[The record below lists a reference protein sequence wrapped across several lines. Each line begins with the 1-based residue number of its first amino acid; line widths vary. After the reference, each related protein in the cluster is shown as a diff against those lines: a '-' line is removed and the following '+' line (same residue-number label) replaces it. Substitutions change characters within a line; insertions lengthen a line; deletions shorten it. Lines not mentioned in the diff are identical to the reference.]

1 VSLSVSRVSRER
13 QDKSRERQLKAVALG
28 PTTFPFPELKIP
40 LTFTGVRESLARP
53 LEPVPTTP
61 PHLGVGGQLLLAVLF
76 KAPLKMA
83 SATSPP
89 MGSTIFSVAQIVVVV
104 LLVGTLW
111 SYTPTCTQGEK
122 AAAAT
127 AAATAAPI
135 CLAPSLA
142 TIEAV
147 LSGELRRRKDIPF
160 PAGAPDLVRALFSGR
175 AGPGGFVASP
185 FSGLAKDDWP
195 LDLQGWNG
203 NDPELSIL
211 ISTAQP
217 SVRVAVEVGSWKG
230 QSTNTISNA
239 LKLLPPVVGAP
250 PPVLLAIDTWLG
262 ALEFMTLKASKGHV
276 ESHAL
281 ALVHGQPH
289 IYLQF
294 LANML
299 HMGHEDTVVPIVQ
312 SSVLAGRFLQ
322 WARVRAQF
330 IYVDASHDT
339 EDLFQDMIA
348 YFPLLDASGS
358 VLVGDDWNWPSV
370 KEGVARFV
378 GKFCQ
383 SQPTVS
389 GVKWSLFKH
398 QCVPGPAIFGKDGA
412 CEGC

>member
-1 VSLSVSRVSRER
+1 
-13 QDKSRERQLKAVALG
+13 
-28 PTTFPFPELKIP
+28 
-40 LTFTGVRESLARP
+40 
-53 LEPVPTTP
+53 
-61 PHLGVGGQLLLAVLF
+61 
-76 KAPLKMA
+76 MA

-89 MGSTIFSVAQIVVVV
+89 MGSTILSVTQIVVAA

-111 SYTPTCTQGEK
+111 SYSPTCTQGEK

-147 LSGELRRRKDIPF
+147 LSGELRRSKDIPF

-175 AGPGGFVASP
+175 AGPSGFVASP

-239 LKLLPPVVGAP
+239 LKLLPPVMGAP

-262 ALEFMTLKASKGHV
+262 ALEFMTLKASKGHI

-312 SSVLAGRFLQ
+312 SSVLAG
-322 WARVRAQF
+322 
-330 IYVDASHDT
+330 
-339 EDLFQDMIA
+339 
-348 YFPLLDASGS
+348 
-358 VLVGDDWNWPSV
+358 
-370 KEGVARFV
+370 
-378 GKFCQ
+378 
-383 SQPTVS
+383 
-389 GVKWSLFKH
+389 
-398 QCVPGPAIFGKDGA
+398 
-412 CEGC
+412 